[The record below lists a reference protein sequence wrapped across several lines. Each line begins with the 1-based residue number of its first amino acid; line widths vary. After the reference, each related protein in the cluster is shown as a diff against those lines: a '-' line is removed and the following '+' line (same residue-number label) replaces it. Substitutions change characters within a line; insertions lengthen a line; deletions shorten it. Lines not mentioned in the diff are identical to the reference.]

1 MHNLIKITEFASL
14 ARRMEDLEAKQRER
28 EDEEKEKEKERQ
40 EYSY

>member
-14 ARRMEDLEAKQRER
+14 TRRIEDLEEKQRER

-40 EYSY
+40 QHSY